1 MTCHALPR
9 PRGTGG
15 LWGGTA
21 LWRPQWAALELGPR
35 GPTPARL
42 RADGYSP
49 AGSGGCELRV
59 LSARWGLGPSRGAS
73 FKVAMSPPL
82 LRPDWEAG
90 AGADPTAGQVGG
102 GTAREGRRRR
112 VTRRRADSWG
122 GVRGEVEAGGSGP
135 VQPPDLPGHRGV
147 RARPERGPRT
157 DLRPPPAHPPRP
169 APRAPRPAPQPGPL
183 RPPLTAAAP
192 RGPAPPPADVGG
204 HLRAPGGPGRPGRG
218 GRTPARVPAVPRAV
232 RAPVPAGLLPPRLRR
247 LPAGPRRRRPPGLS
261 AVPTPDG
268 GEGPQRAPPGGPAA
282 AVPRGQLRGRP
293 GGGALCQLR
302 PGVRPA
308 GRGHHLLL
316 QHVRAAAVCALPRG
330 DAPRPHVREPRH
342 RGPGPAQPRRAAEV
356 RAARGALHHVLH
368 RHQGAAV
375 HPLLPGHAGGEPSAL
390 RGPGVGLRAGLR
402 AAAAGGAGS
411 EGTAGGHARGHRAA
425 AGHAGGGA
433 AQRGGGGGLHPLP
446 VRQPAGQA
454 GGEKGAAAAGCA
466 EYEEKDKAFKVQL
479 SQLATLLP
487 TLQVHLVIC
496 SSFLSLASKAEFLD
510 LGYEL
515 MERLQGIATRP
526 HRLRPAQSSK
536 IVSDHRAEF
545 ARCLEPLLLPPLG
558 PRRAA
563 GAGGPST
570 LAGVSG
576 PKVLVPSC
584 PSPVGKLLG
593 SPVQKPTLHRAI
605 STKVL
610 LAEGEDTPFL
620 EHCRRYEDS
629 YRRLQAEMQSLKDQV
644 QELHRDL
651 TKHHA
656 LIKAEIMADIL
667 RKALQVDA
675 QIASEYASAEGMRAA
690 FQEMWAESYQR
701 VANEQEIYEGPRQ
714 LLLGH
719 HPVCPGANPRP
730 VGQEGS
736 YPLTRHKNPHALPL
750 ALGLASQLLTGPHTM
765 HLGPRSTQ
773 LYDLLQLK
781 QENAYLT
788 TITKQI
794 TPYIRSIAK
803 VKERLEPRFQAP
815 ADEESEQ
822 LQDPGDASTSDEA
835 QARSDPVCGADKRE
849 KTSEP
854 RGNGRTPHGLT
865 EEPPL
870 QNKDPHRPKARTG
883 GDAAPRRERPA

>member
-375 HPLLPGHAGGEPSAL
+375 HPLLPGHAGAVKALQAATREAIALLQAMLEEVRRSAAEEEASIHSL
-390 RGPGVGLRAGLR
+390 C
-402 AAAAGGAGS
+402 GS
-411 EGTAGGHARGHRAA
+411 LQDKLAERKA
-425 AGHAGGGA
+425 
-433 AQRGGGGGLHPLP
+433 LLL
-446 VRQPAGQA
+446 QA
-454 GGEKGAAAAGCA
+454 VQSQ
-466 EYEEKDKAFKVQL
+466 YEEKDKAFKVQL